1 MVDGKSFKAHL
12 DQDHGSHK
20 NTEGFEPYQYL
31 ANETPMKIPRP
42 SEVGMKLAPKKSNV
56 PKLGANVQTAFA
68 AQNLEDLA
76 MYDVDKED
84 ISKDIDNVSRAIEE
98 FYNTPIEKRLENS
111 NKARK
116 ALDQFRPEKAREERR
131 KKMEVN

>member
-20 NTEGFEPYQYL
+20 DAEGFEPYQYL

-42 SEVGMKLAPKKSNV
+42 SEVGMKLAPKKSK
-56 PKLGANVQTAFA
+56 PKLGTNVQTAFA

-84 ISKDIDNVSRAIEE
+84 ACKEC
-98 FYNTPIEKRLENS
+98 T
-111 NKARK
+111 
-116 ALDQFRPEKAREERR
+116 
-131 KKMEVN
+131 KKMTAVGHFKYVYFSIFYAQRHSNWILQWCA